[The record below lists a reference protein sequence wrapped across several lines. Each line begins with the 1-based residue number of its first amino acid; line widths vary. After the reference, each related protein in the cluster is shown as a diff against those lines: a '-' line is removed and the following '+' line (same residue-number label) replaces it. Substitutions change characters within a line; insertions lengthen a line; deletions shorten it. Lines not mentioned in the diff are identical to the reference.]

1 MVTVG
6 FSNDQDNR
14 DLNALNLFIENRADI
29 ESRLQS
35 QSKSQMQNWSS
46 IRELFASSVY
56 QTLTTQ
62 GVELV
67 QCEMTLDELDS
78 AVEKWESAEYGI
90 IAKMIGIRSPFSGRP
105 EFVQLQARFA
115 RTIYCI
121 QSG

>member
-1 MVTVG
+1 
-6 FSNDQDNR
+6 
-14 DLNALNLFIENRADI
+14 
-29 ESRLQS
+29 
-35 QSKSQMQNWSS
+35 MQNWSS

-78 AVEKWESAEYGI
+78 AIEKWESTEYDV

-105 EFVQLQARFA
+105 EFVQLQALFA
-115 RTIYCI
+115 RAMYSI
-121 QSG
+121 QSGEFDTLF